1 MLVLSEDKKNSEKEE
16 IQKEIDKINIKL
28 NKFEKIKKFFIS
40 NESFSI
46 ENGMLTPTMKLKR
59 YKIIRKY
66 KNKFEELY
74 LI

>member
-28 NKFEKIKKFFIS
+28 NKFEKIKKFFTS